1 MPSVSSGGGNGRSA
15 SPFGSAGGANG
26 GGGGG
31 GNEDFFAR
39 MGEANAQRKEG
50 LPPSQGTSSASVSFP
65 RVRLIIALP
74 WTGGKYTG
82 FGSTPDPPASSQSSS
97 HPSFALSSHA
107 APSLSEFQTAPLS
120 ALTKSWGLFSSAVS
134 SAGKEIHSS
143 VIQPGVARAGQ
154 TLAGEGDGGYEARE
168 LAARVAEQAK
178 ATTGWLSSM
187 AGEGWTNLN
196 QLANQHTAGGSGGGL
211 DFTERLGQMG
221 LGPTGSS
228 IAQDHQQGGK
238 YDRVSGHGDGW
249 NDDGFTDDWDAPK
262 AQPQKAASAP
272 APKAGGKGKQA
283 EPEWDDEWK
292 EF

>member
-1 MPSVSSGGGNGRSA
+1 
-15 SPFGSAGGANG
+15 
-26 GGGGG
+26 
-31 GNEDFFAR
+31 
-39 MGEANAQRKEG
+39 
-50 LPPSQGTSSASVSFP
+50 
-65 RVRLIIALP
+65 
-74 WTGGKYTG
+74 
-82 FGSTPDPPASSQSSS
+82 
-97 HPSFALSSHA
+97 
-107 APSLSEFQTAPLS
+107 
-120 ALTKSWGLFSSAVS
+120 
-134 SAGKEIHSS
+134 
-143 VIQPGVARAGQ
+143 
-154 TLAGEGDGGYEARE
+154 
-168 LAARVAEQAK
+168 
-178 ATTGWLSSM
+178 M

-196 QLANQHTAGGSGGGL
+196 QLANQHTVGGSGGGL

-238 YDRVSGHGDGW
+238 YDQVSGHGDGW

>member
-1 MPSVSSGGGNGRSA
+1 
-15 SPFGSAGGANG
+15 
-26 GGGGG
+26 
-31 GNEDFFAR
+31 
-39 MGEANAQRKEG
+39 MGLE
-50 LPPSQGTSSASVSFP
+50 
-65 RVRLIIALP
+65 LIITSFLV
-74 WTGGKYTG
+74 GGKYAG
-82 FGSTPDPPASSQSSS
+82 FGSQPDPPSSFQSSS

-154 TLAGEGDGGYEARE
+154 TLGGEGDGGYEARE

-196 QLANQHTAGGSGGGL
+196 QLANQHTAGGAEGGL

-238 YDRVSGHGDGW
+238 YDRVSHGDGW
-249 NDDGFTDDWDAPK
+249 NNDGFTDDWDAPK
-262 AQPQKAASAP
+262 AQPQKTPSSSAP
-272 APKAGGKGKQA
+272 KTGGKGKQA
-283 EPEWDDEWK
+283 EPQWDDEWK